1 MELGKKRAEARARV
15 RRYDRRMEAL
25 KAAGAVATVRILLA
39 LTGVLA
45 AFGLPQVAAAQVPQP
60 ASQASAASVRATL
73 DRFCVRCHND
83 RLRTADLALDTR
95 ALADVGADAEVWE
108 RVIVKLRSRTM
119 PPAGSPRPAEATY
132 RATASWLE
140 TAIDTV
146 ALASPDPGRG
156 ETFHRL
162 NRAEYHAA
170 VRDLLAVD
178 VDVAELLPADDTYEH
193 GFDNNGDVLSISPDL
208 VARYLS
214 AARRI
219 SRLAVGIPPVGPAV
233 ATYRVHPGLL
243 QDDRQDD
250 LLSFGS
256 RGGIAIRHHFPVD
269 GEYSIR
275 IRLHRNFSD
284 YILGF
289 AAPQEL
295 DVRVDG
301 ALVERFAV
309 GDADSVGQMAPLSFA
324 GNIAGDAEWEYYMNT
339 GDSHLEARF
348 HAKAGQ
354 RTVGVSFVRRASE
367 PEGVL
372 QPRNRGYG
380 RFVDERY
387 DDQAAVEQ
395 VAIGGPYTVEG
406 PGDTPSR
413 RAIFVCRPAADTA
426 VAEESGA
433 DVTAAQ
439 EAGADTTVAQE
450 AGTDAAVAEEP
461 AGTTLGKELA
471 AGTTVAQGPRA
482 DTAVAKE
489 STAGCRGRRR
499 GSLRRPDPRQA
510 GPTGVPAARR
520 RWGRRGAARLLPRG
534 DGARATSTPASSL
547 RSNGCWSTPSSC
559 SASSATRKTPRRAR
573 PTGSATWRWRRGS
586 RSSCGAASRTT
597 SCSRPR
603 PAGGSATRRSWSGR
617 PGGSLPT
624 PARGPSSTTSR
635 ASGCACATWS
645 RRNANR
651 PTTRSSTRTC
661 GRRSAA
667 RPSCSSRAPSART
680 AASWSCSTRNYTFVN
695 ERLARHY
702 GIRGVYGDRFRR
714 VPLDPDHPRG
724 GLLGHG
730 GLLMVTSYPNRT
742 SPVVR
747 GKWLLETIL
756 GAPPPEPPP
765 NVPGLPDRGEAGEPA
780 SVRDR
785 LERHRANP
793 ACAGCHAPMDPLGF
807 ALENFDAIGLW
818 RATSEAGQPIDAS
831 ATMPSGEAV
840 RGTGG
845 PAARAAEPGRGF
857 RRHRHREAACL
868 RAGARA
874 GVHRPPRRAPDP
886 ARRGGR
892 RLPLVVNRARHRRE
906 HAVPVAAVAGRRAAA
921 GCRGGWPVTALD
933 GQEAAP

>member
-269 GEYSIR
+269 GEYSVR

-387 DDQAAVEQ
+387 DDDAAVEQ
-395 VAIGGPYTVEG
+395 VAIGGPYTVRG
-406 PGDTPSR
+406 PR
-413 RAIFVCRPAADTA
+413 RH
-426 VAEESGA
+426 AEPPR
-433 DVTAAQ
+433 DLRL
-439 EAGADTTVAQE
+439 
-450 AGTDAAVAEEP
+450 P
-461 AGTTLGKELA
+461 AGGGHRGRRGVGRGRHGRPGGRRRTPRSPRRRRRTPRSPRTPAVTTLGKEPA
-471 AGTTVAQGPRA
+471 AGTTVAAGAGGGHHGRQGIARRMPRSP
-482 DTAVAKE
+482 K
-489 STAGCRGRRR
+489 
-499 GSLRRPDPRQA
+499 RRPARA
-510 GPTGVPAARR
+510 GSSASWPAGRTGGPSTTGTSRR
-520 RWGRRGAARLLPRG
+520 CSTSSAPDGAA
-534 DGARATSTPASSL
+534 AASTTASSS
-547 RSNGCWSTPSSC
+547 RWSGCWSTRSSS
-559 SASSATRKTPRRAR
+559 SASSATRRTPRRGR
-573 PTGSATWRWRRGS
+573 PTGSATWRWRRGC
-586 RSSCGAASRTT
+586 RSSCGAAFPTT

-603 PAGGSATRRSWSGR
+603 PAGGSATRRSSRGR
-617 PGGSLPT
+617 RGGCSPT
-624 PARGPSSTTSR
+624 PARAPSWTTSR

-645 RRNANR
+645 RRSASR
-651 PTTRSSTRTC
+651 PTTRV
-661 GRRSAA
+661 RREPA
-667 RPSCSSRAPSART
+667 
-680 AASWSCSTRNYTFVN
+680 
-695 ERLARHY
+695 
-702 GIRGVYGDRFRR
+702 RGV
-714 VPLDPDHPRG
+714 
-724 GLLGHG
+724 
-730 GLLMVTSYPNRT
+730 
-742 SPVVR
+742 
-747 GKWLLETIL
+747 
-756 GAPPPEPPP
+756 
-765 NVPGLPDRGEAGEPA
+765 PA
-780 SVRDR
+780 
-785 LERHRANP
+785 
-793 ACAGCHAPMDPLGF
+793 
-807 ALENFDAIGLW
+807 
-818 RATSEAGQPIDAS
+818 
-831 ATMPSGEAV
+831 
-840 RGTGG
+840 
-845 PAARAAEPGRGF
+845 
-857 RRHRHREAACL
+857 
-868 RAGARA
+868 
-874 GVHRPPRRAPDP
+874 
-886 ARRGGR
+886 
-892 RLPLVVNRARHRRE
+892 
-906 HAVPVAAVAGRRAAA
+906 
-921 GCRGGWPVTALD
+921 
-933 GQEAAP
+933 

>member
-1 MELGKKRAEARARV
+1 MEVSVDTRTRSTIRV
-15 RRYDRRMEAL
+15 LVAL
-25 KAAGAVATVRILLA
+25 IGALIATGGPAI
-39 LTGVLA
+39 
-45 AFGLPQVAAAQVPQP
+45 AAAQARLA
-60 ASQASAASVRATL
+60 ASHASAASVRATL

-83 RLRTADLALDTR
+83 RLRTAELALDNHD
-95 ALADVGADAEVWE
+95 LADVGPDAEVWE

-119 PPAGSPRPAEATY
+119 PPAGNPRPAEATY
-132 RATASWLE
+132 RAVASWLE
-140 TAIDTV
+140 TAVDTT

-178 VDVAELLPADDTYEH
+178 VDVTELLPADDTYEH

-219 SRLAVGIPPVGPAV
+219 SRLAVGIPPIGPAV
-233 ATYRVHPGLL
+233 ATYRVHPALL

-256 RGGIAIRHHFPVD
+256 RGGVAIRHYFPVD
-269 GEYSIR
+269 GEYTIR
-275 IRLHRNFSD
+275 VRLHRNFSD

-301 ALVERFAV
+301 ALVERFTV

-324 GNIAGDAEWEYYMNT
+324 GNIAGDPEWEYYMNT
-339 GDSHLEARF
+339 GDAHLEARF
-348 HAKAGQ
+348 RAKAGR

-395 VAIGGPYTVEG
+395 VAIGGPYAVEG

-413 RAIFVCRPAADTA
+413 REIFVCRPAADASATDDDA
-426 VAEESGA
+426 DACAERILGKLA
-433 DVTAAQ
+433 RRAYRRPIGGGDV
-439 EAGADTTVAQE
+439 EALLGFFR
-450 AGTDAAVAEEP
+450 AGRRDGSFDDGIQFALERMLVDPEFLFRIERDPADAAP
-461 AGTTLGKELA
+461 GTPYRLGDLELA
-471 AGTTVAQGPRA
+471 SRLSFFLWSSLPDDELLQAAADGRLGDPAELERQTRRLLADGRSRA
-482 DTAVAKE
+482 LVDNFASQWLRLRNLESQERESADYPEFDENLREAFRRETELFVE
-489 STAGCRGRRR
+489 STIREDR
-499 GSLRRPDPRQA
+499 SLLE
-510 GPTGVPAARR
+510 
-520 RWGRRGAARLLPRG
+520 LL
-534 DGARATSTPASSL
+534 
-547 RSNGCWSTPSSC
+547 
-559 SASSATRKTPRRAR
+559 SA
-573 PTGSATWRWRRGS
+573 
-586 RSSCGAASRTT
+586 
-597 SCSRPR
+597 
-603 PAGGSATRRSWSGR
+603 
-617 PGGSLPT
+617 
-624 PARGPSSTTSR
+624 
-635 ASGCACATWS
+635 
-645 RRNANR
+645 
-651 PTTRSSTRTC
+651 
-661 GRRSAA
+661 
-667 RPSCSSRAPSART
+667 
-680 AASWSCSTRNYTFVN
+680 NYTFVN

-714 VPLDPDHPRG
+714 VTLDPGHPRG

-765 NVPGLPDRGEAGEPA
+765 NVPGLPDRGEGGEPA
-780 SVRDR
+780 SVRER

-807 ALENFDAIGLW
+807 ALENFDAIGSW

-831 ATMPSGEAV
+831 ATMPSGEAFE
-840 RGTGG
+840 G
-845 PAARAAEPGRGF
+845 PAGLRRVLLGRGEDFAATVTEKLLAYALGRGLEYTDRPAVRRILRDAAADDYRWSSIVLGIVESTPFQWRRARTDQQAPVAAEPG
-857 RRHRHREAACL
+857 
-868 RAGARA
+868 
-874 GVHRPPRRAPDP
+874 P
-886 ARRGGR
+886 
-892 RLPLVVNRARHRRE
+892 
-906 HAVPVAAVAGRRAAA
+906 
-921 GCRGGWPVTALD
+921 
-933 GQEAAP
+933 

>member
-1 MELGKKRAEARARV
+1 MVARAGSLARV
-15 RRYDRRMEAL
+15 L
-25 KAAGAVATVRILLA
+25 V
-39 LTGVLA
+39 VLIG
-45 AFGLPQVAAAQVPQP
+45 FGHPQIAAAQATEP
-60 ASQASAASVRATL
+60 ASQASAASVRETL
-73 DRFCVRCHND
+73 DRFCVRCHNE
-83 RLRTADLALDTR
+83 RTLTAGLALDTHD
-95 ALADVGADAEVWE
+95 LAHVGADAETWE

-132 RATASWLE
+132 RNVASWLE
-140 TAIDTV
+140 TEIDTV
-146 ALASPDPGRG
+146 ALARPDPGRG

-208 VARYLS
+208 VGRYLS

-219 SRLAVGIPPVGPAV
+219 SRLAVGIPPIGPTV

-243 QDDRQDD
+243 QGERQDD

-256 RGGIAIRHHFPVD
+256 RGGVAIRHYFPVD
-269 GEYSIR
+269 GEYTVR

-284 YILGF
+284 YIIGY

-309 GDADSVGQMAPLSFA
+309 GDADSVGQMAPLSFS
-324 GNIAGDAEWEYYMNT
+324 GNIAGDPEWEYYMNT
-339 GDSHLEARF
+339 GDAHLEVRF
-348 HAKAGQ
+348 PAKAGQ

-387 DDQAAVEQ
+387 DDHAAVEQ

-413 RAIFVCRPAADTA
+413 RAIFLCRPGADAA
-426 VAEESGA
+426 VAQEPGA
-433 DVTAAQ
+433 DATAAQ
-439 EAGADTTVAQE
+439 EPGAAPAIAQEPGTDVTVAQDS
-450 AGTDAAVAEEP
+450 GTDAAVVKEPGADATAAQEPGADGAVAAEEAC
-461 AGTTLGKELA
+461 AGRILGKLARRAYRRPVHDGDVEALLGFFRAGRREGGFDDGIQFALERMLVDPEFLFRIERDPGDAAPGTPYRLGDLELA
-471 AGTTVAQGPRA
+471 SRLSFFLWSSIPDDELLEAAAGGRLRDPAELERQTRRLLADPRSRALVDNFASQWLRLRNLESQKRESADYPEFDENLREAFRRETELFVESNIRA
-482 DTAVAKE
+482 D
-489 STAGCRGRRR
+489 R
-499 GSLRRPDPRQA
+499 SLLE
-510 GPTGVPAARR
+510 
-520 RWGRRGAARLLPRG
+520 LL
-534 DGARATSTPASSL
+534 
-547 RSNGCWSTPSSC
+547 
-559 SASSATRKTPRRAR
+559 SAD
-573 PTGSATWRWRRGS
+573 
-586 RSSCGAASRTT
+586 
-597 SCSRPR
+597 
-603 PAGGSATRRSWSGR
+603 
-617 PGGSLPT
+617 
-624 PARGPSSTTSR
+624 
-635 ASGCACATWS
+635 
-645 RRNANR
+645 
-651 PTTRSSTRTC
+651 
-661 GRRSAA
+661 
-667 RPSCSSRAPSART
+667 
-680 AASWSCSTRNYTFVN
+680 YTFVN

-702 GIRGVYGDRFRR
+702 GIPGVYGDRFRR
-714 VPLDPDHPRG
+714 VTLDPDHPRG

-747 GKWLLETIL
+747 GKWLLETLL

-765 NVPGLPDRGEAGEPA
+765 NVPGLPDRGEGGEPA

-831 ATMPSGEAV
+831 ATMPSGEAFE
-840 RGTGG
+840 G
-845 PAARAAEPGRGF
+845 PAGLRRVLLSRGEDFAATVTEKLLAYALGRGLEYTDRPAV
-857 RRHRHREAACL
+857 RRILRDAADDDYTWSSIVL
-868 RAGARA
+868 GIVESTPFQWRRSRA
-874 GVHRPPRRAPDP
+874 DEP
-886 ARRGGR
+886 A
-892 RLPLVVNRARHRRE
+892 L
-906 HAVPVAAVAGRRAAA
+906 VAGR
-921 GCRGGWPVTALD
+921 
-933 GQEAAP
+933 AAP

>member
-1 MELGKKRAEARARV
+1 MV
-15 RRYDRRMEAL
+15 RFL
-25 KAAGAVATVRILLA
+25 VV

-45 AFGLPQVAAAQVPQP
+45 ASGRPQIAAAQAPDP
-60 ASQASAASVRATL
+60 AAPASAASVREAI
-73 DRFCVRCHND
+73 DGFCVRCHND
-83 RLRTADLALDTR
+83 RLRTADLALDTHD
-95 ALADVGADAEVWE
+95 LAHVGADAETWE

-132 RATASWLE
+132 SAVASWLE
-140 TAIDTV
+140 TEIDSV

-233 ATYRVHPGLL
+233 ATYRVHPGLV
-243 QDDRQDD
+243 QDDRQHD

-256 RGGIAIRHHFPVD
+256 RGGIAIPHYFPVD
-269 GEYSIR
+269 GEYTIR

-284 YILGF
+284 YIIGY

-309 GDADSVGQMAPLSFA
+309 GDADSVGQMAPLSFS
-324 GNIAGDAEWEYYMNT
+324 GNIAGDPEWEFYMNT
-339 GDSHLEARF
+339 GDAHLEARF
-348 HAKAGQ
+348 PAKAGQ
-354 RTVGVSFVRRASE
+354 RTVGVSFVRRYSE

-387 DDQAAVEQ
+387 DEDAAVEQ
-395 VAIGGPYTVEG
+395 VAIGGPYAVTG

-413 RAIFVCRPAADTA
+413 REIFVCRPEAATAAGGWEDATADERADTAADRTDTADKKANAADRTDTPADVGRDA
-426 VAEESGA
+426 VAEETACAGRILGRLARRAYRRPVDSG
-433 DVTAAQ
+433 DVDALL
-439 EAGADTTVAQE
+439 EFYRAGRRDGGFDDGIQFALERMLVDPE
-450 AGTDAAVAEEP
+450 FLFRIERDPEDAAP
-461 AGTTLGKELA
+461 GTPYRLGDLELA
-471 AGTTVAQGPRA
+471 SRLSFFLWSSIPDDELLAAA
-482 DTAVAKE
+482 AE
-489 STAGCRGRRR
+489 GRL
-499 GSLRRPDPRQA
+499 GDPAELERQ
-510 GPTGVPAARR
+510 TR
-520 RWGRRGAARLLPRG
+520 RLLA
-534 DGARATSTPASSL
+534 DGR
-547 RSNGCWSTPSSC
+547 
-559 SASSATRKTPRRAR
+559 
-573 PTGSATWRWRRGS
+573 
-586 RSSCGAASRTT
+586 
-597 SCSRPR
+597 
-603 PAGGSATRRSWSGR
+603 
-617 PGGSLPT
+617 
-624 PARGPSSTTSR
+624 SR
-635 ASGCACATWS
+635 ALVDNFASQWLRLRNLESQERESADYPEFDENLREAF
-645 RRNANR
+645 RRETELFVESSIREDRSLLELLSANH
-651 PTTRSSTRTC
+651 T
-661 GRRSAA
+661 
-667 RPSCSSRAPSART
+667 
-680 AASWSCSTRNYTFVN
+680 YVN

-702 GIRGVYGDRFRR
+702 GIPGIYGDRFRR
-714 VPLDPDHPRG
+714 VTLDPDHPRG

-765 NVPGLPDRGEAGEPA
+765 NVPGLPDRGEGGEPA
-780 SVRDR
+780 SVRER

-807 ALENFDAIGLW
+807 ALENFDAIGTW
-818 RATSEAGQPIDAS
+818 RADSEAGQPIDAS
-831 ATMPSGEAV
+831 ATMPSGVAFEGPAGLRQVLLSRGEDFAAAVTDKLLAYALGRGLEYTDRPAV
-840 RGTGG
+840 RRILRDAEADDYRWSSIVLGIVKSTPFQWRRSRSDAPALVAGG
-845 PAARAAEPGRGF
+845 
-857 RRHRHREAACL
+857 L
-868 RAGARA
+868 
-874 GVHRPPRRAPDP
+874 APD
-886 ARRGGR
+886 GR
-892 RLPLVVNRARHRRE
+892 
-906 HAVPVAAVAGRRAAA
+906 
-921 GCRGGWPVTALD
+921 
-933 GQEAAP
+933 